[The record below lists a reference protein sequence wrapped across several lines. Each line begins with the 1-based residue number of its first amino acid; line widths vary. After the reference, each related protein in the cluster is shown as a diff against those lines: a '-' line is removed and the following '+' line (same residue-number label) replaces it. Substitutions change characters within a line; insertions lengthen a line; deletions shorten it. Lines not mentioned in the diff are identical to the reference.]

1 MSIFVHNCK
10 IRDDRYEHTP
20 LILIQTNVN
29 DFALSDFDDEAN
41 VERLVVEVDV
51 KVPSPEGEKEDNVSV
66 EKNVKKF
73 SIKDETLK
81 LANGMLACRHC
92 DKQFKVVA
100 QAYRH
105 FKEAH
110 SKVNFQEVLTVSP
123 VEIKKFS
130 VKDET
135 TKLPNGM
142 LACRHCTKQFK
153 VVAQAYRHFKD
164 SHSKTTCQEVKVV
177 SPVKSKIKK
186 VLKVKEDNVKVLEV
200 KREEIVV
207 NIDDDVTGV
216 ACSEDSYSEL
226 IDEEFLKPE
235 VNLVF
240 DGDSDNEVSE
250 GSSNPGTTRSEV
262 VQFQNGCHVCTFC
275 KKKFKSLSLAYQ
287 HVEETHQIVLE
298 FTCPFCEAAFE
309 TNDDLILHKR
319 KIHRIPKGI
328 FKDLI
333 LKEDDRDQYK
343 QNFFAVTF

>member
-1 MSIFVHNCK
+1 MCIKGVRICFYIIFVHNCK
-10 IRDDRYEHTP
+10 IRDDRYKHTP

-51 KVPSPEGEKEDNVSV
+51 KVPSPEGEKEDNVS
-66 EKNVKKF
+66 
-73 SIKDETLK
+73 
-81 LANGMLACRHC
+81 
-92 DKQFKVVA
+92 
-100 QAYRH
+100 
-105 FKEAH
+105 
-110 SKVNFQEVLTVSP
+110 SP

-240 DGDSDNEVSE
+240 DADSDNEVSE